1 MSLTR
6 IMIIV
11 LEIVIFVPCL
21 VLHEVSHGWVAR
33 WLGDTT
39 AHDHGRLTL
48 NPLRHIDP
56 FGTVLLPLLMLI
68 ASNGQYAFGMA
79 KPVPIDPRRMTKTT
93 YQTGLL
99 LTGIAG
105 PITNALLAL
114 LGTAVYWALALT
126 WGEATPGILV
136 VAITFF
142 ILINLV
148 LMFFNLLPIPPFDG
162 SRVFQWFLKGQALRW
177 YYEAER
183 YGFYVI
189 FIAIFVLPLLTG
201 GAIDPVGTYLSVTV
215 FPIVKILA
223 PASRALFGI

>member
-1 MSLTR
+1 MSLTQ
-6 IMIIV
+6 ILIVV
-11 LEIVIFVPCL
+11 LEIAIFVPCL

-39 AHDHGRLTL
+39 AHDRGRLSL

-56 FGTVLLPLLMLI
+56 FGTVLLPLLLLI
-68 ASNGQYAFGMA
+68 ASHGQYAFGYA

-114 LGTAVYWALALT
+114 AGTVVYWVIAFK
-126 WGEATPGILV
+126 WGNGVPDFV
-136 VAITFF
+136 VIAVTFF

-148 LMFFNLLPIPPFDG
+148 LLFFNLLPIPPFDG
-162 SRVFQWFLKGQALRW
+162 SRVFQWFLKGEALRW
-177 YYEAER
+177 YYQAER

-189 FIAIFVLPLLTG
+189 FIAIFVLPLLTN
-201 GAIDPVGTYLSVTV
+201 GAIDPVGAYLSVTV
-215 FPIVKILA
+215 FPIVRILA
-223 PASRALFGI
+223 PASRVLFGI